1 MNPRWDDKLFAPLP
15 ADSRAR
21 RGFVAQAEGSG
32 GTAVSLPLRDVLPAH
47 LLDGGEVVHF
57 AIKPSPWFLLL
68 VSLRTL
74 LAAAL
79 VGALA
84 WTEILMPDYRA
95 YALQLALVVAAL
107 RIGWAILEWTARL
120 YVLTN
125 RRVMTIR
132 GILRPDIFACP
143 LSRVQRTE
151 LTASPIERPVRAGT
165 ILIHIRATDDQ
176 SARTDWAVVS
186 RPQEVFERLHEAV
199 ERAHHRGNHV

>member
-1 MNPRWDDKLFAPLP
+1 VKSRLDDKLFAPLP
-15 ADSRAR
+15 ADGRAR

-32 GTAVSLPLRDVLPAH
+32 GTAVSLPMRDVLPAH

-84 WTEILMPDYRA
+84 WTEVLMPDYRD
-95 YALQLALVVAAL
+95 YAFQLALLVAAL
-107 RIGWAILEWTARL
+107 RLGWAILEWTARL

-125 RRVMTIR
+125 RRVMSIR
-132 GILRPDIFACP
+132 GILRPDVFACP
-143 LSRVQRTE
+143 LQRVQRTE
-151 LTASPIERPVRAGT
+151 LTASAGERAVRAGT
-165 ILIHIRATDDQ
+165 ILIHTKANGDE
-176 SARTDWAVVS
+176 AGKAAWAMVS
-186 RPQEVFERLHEAV
+186 RPNEVFERLHEAV
-199 ERAHHRGNHV
+199 ERAHHKGNHA